1 VPPAIVARRV
11 VAAAN
16 GVMLLAAAG
25 LYAMFFFVTLYMQVV
40 QGWSP
45 LRAGVSGL
53 AFSFAFGIS
62 SGAATRLVERV
73 PVRALLSAG
82 ALVGAAG
89 LLLMTRLEPD
99 SGYAE
104 ALLPALVVTGIG
116 MGLAFVP
123 LTTAA
128 TGGVG
133 ARDSGLVS
141 GLLSTCQQ
149 VGGAIGIAVLVTV
162 ASDHTASLVADGA
175 PALEA
180 LADGFRA
187 AFVVDAVLMLAAA
200 VLAPLLGRVRVTGP
214 PLPA

>member
-1 VPPAIVARRV
+1 

-53 AFSFAFGIS
+53 AFSAAFGITS
-62 SGAATRLVERV
+62 ALATRLVERV
-73 PVRALLSAG
+73 PVRALLAAG
-82 ALVGAAG
+82 AAIAAGG
-89 LLLMTRLEPD
+89 LLLMTRLDPA
-99 SGYAE
+99 SSYAE
-104 ALLPALVVTGIG
+104 VLLPALLVAGAG

-123 LTTAA
+123 LTAAA
-128 TGGVG
+128 TSGV
-133 ARDSGLVS
+133 ARRDFGLVS
-141 GLLSTCQQ
+141 GLLSTSQQ
-149 VGGAIGIAVLVTV
+149 VGGAIGVAVLVTV
-162 ASDHTASLVADGA
+162 ASDHTAGLIAAGT
-175 PALEA
+175 PAGDA
-180 LADGFRA
+180 LSSGFHA
-187 AFVVDAVLMLAAA
+187 AFVVDAALLVAAA